1 MPAAEQVQMQVV
13 HRLPAIVACVHDDP
27 VTVVQLLFAR
37 NLRRRGHQM
46 AHQRSIFGRHLRRR
60 ADVLLG
66 DHQKVC
72 GRLRIDVGEAD
83 AAFVFVH
90 AASRYGAGYDLAK
103 QTVGRRSGRARFNL
117 HNQKYFGCWPSDQG
131 L

>member
-1 MPAAEQVQMQVV
+1 MPAAEQMQMQMVD
-13 HRLPAIVACVHDDP
+13 RLAAIVACVHNDP
-27 VTVVQLLFAR
+27 VTMIQLFFAC
-37 NLRRRGHQM
+37 NLRRRRHHM
-46 AHQRSIFGRHLRRR
+46 TDQRSIFS
-60 ADVLLG
+60 
-66 DHQKVC
+66 Q
-72 GRLRIDVGEAD
+72 RLRGGDNVLPGNNQKMCRRLGIDVGEAD

>member
-1 MPAAEQVQMQVV
+1 MQMQVV
-13 HRLPAIVACVHDDP
+13 HRLPAIVSRVHNNP
-27 VTVVQLLFAR
+27 VTLVQLLFAR
-37 NLRRRGHQM
+37 DLRRRGHQM

-83 AAFVFVH
+83 AAFVFIH
-90 AASRYGAGYDLAK
+90 AARWYGTRDNLAK
-103 QTVGRRSGRARFNL
+103 KAIGRGERGRALLYFHGR
-117 HNQKYFGCWPSDQG
+117 KYFGCCSGLQG